1 MLRGMRIST
10 AARSELDDGT
20 AATPAMDRSAAP
32 IFHETEGLYLYSPN
46 INLVLGN
53 MYQPFIVGSEGR
65 NIILE
70 VTRIP
75 NVPSIYSKIYTY
87 YTDIAGNTTGT
98 SGLTAADFKG
108 STCNVIVVA
117 RELKANS
124 SDADSTISRT

>member
-1 MLRGMRIST
+1 MTVIWMLAVLRIST
-10 AARSELDDGT
+10 AARSDLDDGT
-20 AATPAMDRSAAP
+20 AATPAMDRYLQLQ
-32 IFHETEGLYLYSPN
+32 FFMKQKVLYLYSPN

-75 NVPSIYSKIYTY
+75 NAPSIYSKIYTY

-98 SGLTAADFKG
+98 LGLTAAALKVQPVM
-108 STCNVIVVA
+108 SIVVA
-117 RELKANS
+117 RS
-124 SDADSTISRT
+124 